1 MTNLAK
7 IELSPPVF
15 PQANGT
21 DTINMHDVHV
31 MGNRYLLMNVGK
43 YVDEEIGDEIVG
55 YLCLNGDYSNDN
67 NNGIIKSLPYYIT
80 PDKEEESSYFLL
92 FYVDEISRYGAYQAK
107 YRIISHG
114 NERDSPTVNIKIEK
128 DLISPN
134 PSEDI
139 YSVITSIPDQSDIII
154 GQTSYITIT
163 VLGQPNTLIDI
174 KQLTVKLDQNIAHLV
189 IWKTEKQ
196 WVSVGNQGAMTIRL
210 SVDHNLDEQQHK
222 EISYSIN
229 LWADEDCTK
238 PIPNYIA
245 KTITYNVK
253 KVDPDVIIPLNVNNE
268 YIQPPIKD
276 NPVGKGKKS
285 IIYYGSIVDSK
296 GQALKNTQVIVS
308 SALSDQIYSNNSDK
322 VLVNIGNVPDTGN
335 PTSITTTR
343 DHGVDYFVINSDDN
357 GNIKFSVYPK
367 RNISARIDFKTGILG
382 VTTLSY
388 AASAY
393 IFSDTNLSDDPLGP
407 SSPNI
412 YNAEQTGAV
421 PKIPGSKG
429 MKVGIERY
437 AGYQSSD
444 TLIFFMQGYEENDKP
459 IQLKPIYRLDNIES
473 LDANPFYFT
482 YDQLLVNKPMR
493 LYYLIAPASQDS
505 LYSMASNFMYV
516 GEPSDDGDNNDDGFY
531 TPAEV
536 YSSYSP
542 SPFDLKNTQDNDRMY
557 DNRLVTLDTINQ
569 YIKGGATITNTDP
582 VGLYVVIKIAKNL
595 TEEMKG
601 LSPINSI
608 CTVTVNI
615 DSATRQENKSYSPI
629 QLTDN
634 TNYYQ
639 VVKIPY
645 CDLTRAQGWEDG
657 IPAKLS
663 FVYSITHEGATKNSK
678 EWKATIGTAN
688 TGFDIGDDG
697 CPCNDK
703 SH

>member
-1 MTNLAK
+1 MKREEYLIAK
-7 IELSPPVF
+7 SSS
-15 PQANGT
+15 QN
-21 DTINMHDVHV
+21 
-31 MGNRYLLMNVGK
+31 
-43 YVDEEIGDEIVG
+43 
-55 YLCLNGDYSNDN
+55 DYSV
-67 NNGIIKSLPYYIT
+67 T
-80 PDKEEESSYFLL
+80 
-92 FYVDEISRYGAYQAK
+92 A
-107 YRIISHG
+107 
-114 NERDSPTVNIKIEK
+114 T
-128 DLISPN
+128 
-134 PSEDI
+134 
-139 YSVITSIPDQSDIII
+139 IPDQSDIII
-154 GQTSYITIT
+154 GQTSYITINISGLST
-163 VLGQPNTLIDI
+163 KIGDI
-174 KQLTVKLDQNIAHLV
+174 KHVTIEPDHSIANLV
-189 IWKTEKQ
+189 TWKTESQ
-196 WVSVGNQGAMTIRL
+196 WTHFGNEGNIVIRL
-210 SVDHNLDEQQHK
+210 TVDNNLDEQQHK
-222 EISYSIN
+222 QISYVVK
-229 LWADEDCTK
+229 LWADNTGNK
-238 PIPNYIA
+238 PISNYTPENIQ
-245 KTITYNVK
+245 YNVK
-253 KVDPDVIIPLNVNNE
+253 RVDHDSIIMLNTDNE
-268 YIQPPIKD
+268 YIQPPTD
-276 NPVGKGKKS
+276 TNPVGTGKKS
-285 IIYYGSIVDSK
+285 IIYSGSIVDSK

-308 SALSDQIYSNNSDK
+308 SALPDQIYSNNSNK

-343 DHGVDYFVINSDDN
+343 DHGVDYFVINSDDS

-444 TLIFFMQGYEENDKP
+444 TLIFFMQGYEATDKP
-459 IQLKPIYRLDNIES
+459 IQLKPIYRLDNVES

-482 YDQLLVNKPMR
+482 YDQLLVNKPMK

-516 GEPSDDGDNNDDGFY
+516 GELSDDGDNNDDGFY
-531 TPAEV
+531 TPVEV

-582 VGLYVVIKIAKNL
+582 VGLYVVIKIAKNF

-601 LSPINSI
+601 LPPLNST
-608 CTVTVNI
+608 CTVMVNI

-629 QLTDN
+629 QLTDS

-645 CDLTRAQGWEDG
+645 CDLTRARGWEDG

-663 FVYSITHEGATKNSK
+663 FAYSITHEGATKNSK

-703 SH
+703 SN